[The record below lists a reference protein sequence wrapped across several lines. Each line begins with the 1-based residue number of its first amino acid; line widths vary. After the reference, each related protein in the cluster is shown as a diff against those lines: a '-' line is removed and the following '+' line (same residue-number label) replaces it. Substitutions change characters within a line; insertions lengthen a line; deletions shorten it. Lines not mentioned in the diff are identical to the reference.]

1 MSKEF
6 KYTTIFSSTV
16 KPLVSEEKDE
26 YLAMASLVEVGDFIP
41 NVDTSKN
48 IDLLPI
54 AFNAC
59 VANRVNKNGDVVD
72 TPTALAIAEH
82 FINKPINIEH
92 NRERVVG
99 VILNAGFSEFGTDKV
114 VKAEEIKNLKG
125 PFNITLGG
133 VVWKVVSSRLAD
145 IIEEASDPTSESYL
159 KVSASWELGFSDYNV
174 IVLKE
179 GEKNISEAEVI
190 ADVDKVEEMKGILK
204 AFGGSGKLEDGRNIY
219 RQVINNV
226 LPLGIG
232 LTENPAADVQGIAIS
247 NKSEEVEK
255 TEASSNEEKNAKNAK
270 NCSQSAEI
278 NVKSNKESVMDKI
291 KSLKDIT
298 DENLQELSA
307 SAVSDFI
314 EQELQNAAEQF
325 VSEKA
330 EVETKL
336 KAAREEH
343 QQLVDE
349 HSKLKEEFQGM
360 NKSLEDL
367 QSEVAAQEA
376 EAKFNQRM
384 ASFDET
390 YELDDE
396 HRGIIAADIKD
407 MSDEDYEAYAKK
419 MEVLLSRQKYGG
431 NKGDIPDADRKKK
444 GHHGKGPKRKE
455 TADEEGE
462 VDFKK
467 DMKASEEAEEVE
479 VEAVVEDALDNASEA
494 KADIPTTSDA
504 EEPTLYNKYKDAF
517 SLNEGFTVK

>member
-1 MSKEF
+1 MSKDF

-72 TPTALAIAEH
+72 TKTALSIAEH
-82 FINKPINIEH
+82 FVNKPINIEH

-99 VILNAGFSEFGTDKV
+99 VILNAGFSEFGTDKIL
-114 VKAEEIKNLKG
+114 KAEEIKDLQG

-159 KVSASWELGFSDYNV
+159 KVSASWELGFSDYNI
-174 IVLKE
+174 IVLNDDD
-179 GEKNISEAEVI
+179 KNIANAEVI
-190 ADVDKVEEMKGILK
+190 SDFDKVEEVKSTLR
-204 AFGGSGKLEDGRNIY
+204 AFGGSGKLEDGRSIY

-232 LTENPAADVQGIAIS
+232 LTENPAADVKGVAIIKNTQS
-247 NKSEEVEK
+247 VKAEEK
-255 TEASSNEEKNAKNAK
+255 TEKIAKS
-270 NCSQSAEI
+270 CSQSAEK

-314 EQELQNAAEQF
+314 EQELQKASEQF
-325 VSEKA
+325 VAEKA
-330 EVETKL
+330 EIEDKL
-336 KAAREEH
+336 KAARDEH

-349 HSKLKEEFQGM
+349 HSKLKETFEGI
-360 NKSLEDL
+360 NNSLDEL
-367 QSEVAAQEA
+367 KSEVAAKEA
-376 EAKFNQRM
+376 EEKFNQRM
-384 ASFDET
+384 ASFDAE
-390 YELDDE
+390 YELDDD
-396 HRGIIAADIKD
+396 HRAIIASDIKD
-407 MSDEDYEAYAKK
+407 MDDEDFESYAKK
-419 MEVLLSRQKYGG
+419 MEILLSRQKYGG
-431 NKGDIPDADRKKK
+431 NKGDMPDADRKKE

-467 DMKASEEAEEVE
+467 DMKASEEVEEDAQVEEV
-479 VEAVVEDALDNASEA
+479 VENALDNASEA
-494 KADIPTTSDA
+494 TVDIPTTSDA
-504 EEPTLYNKYKDAF
+504 EEPTLYDKYKGAF
-517 SLNEGFTVK
+517 SLNEGFEIK

>member
-1 MSKEF
+1 MSKDF

-72 TPTALAIAEH
+72 TKTALSIAEH
-82 FINKPINIEH
+82 FVNKPINIEH

-99 VILNAGFSEFGTDKV
+99 VILNAGFSEFGTDKIL
-114 VKAEEIKNLKG
+114 KAEEIKDLQG

-159 KVSASWELGFSDYNV
+159 KVSASWELGFSDYNI
-174 IVLKE
+174 IVLNDDD
-179 GEKNISEAEVI
+179 KNIANAEVI
-190 ADVDKVEEMKGILK
+190 SDFDKVEEVKSTLR
-204 AFGGSGKLEDGRNIY
+204 AFGGSGKLEDGRSIY

-232 LTENPAADVQGIAIS
+232 LTENPAADVKGVAITKNTQS
-247 NKSEEVEK
+247 VKAEEK
-255 TEASSNEEKNAKNAK
+255 TEKIAKS
-270 NCSQSAEI
+270 CSQSAEK

-314 EQELQNAAEQF
+314 EQELQKASEQF
-325 VSEKA
+325 VAEKA
-330 EVETKL
+330 EIE
-336 KAAREEH
+336 
-343 QQLVDE
+343 
-349 HSKLKEEFQGM
+349 
-360 NKSLEDL
+360 
-367 QSEVAAQEA
+367 
-376 EAKFNQRM
+376 
-384 ASFDET
+384 
-390 YELDDE
+390 
-396 HRGIIAADIKD
+396 
-407 MSDEDYEAYAKK
+407 
-419 MEVLLSRQKYGG
+419 
-431 NKGDIPDADRKKK
+431 
-444 GHHGKGPKRKE
+444 
-455 TADEEGE
+455 
-462 VDFKK
+462 
-467 DMKASEEAEEVE
+467 
-479 VEAVVEDALDNASEA
+479 
-494 KADIPTTSDA
+494 
-504 EEPTLYNKYKDAF
+504 
-517 SLNEGFTVK
+517 